1 MPSRQPVHGEK
12 RGADA
17 SDRSPAASKTT
28 TVTSPLT
35 TAKKMRPISYEVG
48 EEKSALARLQEHPA
62 LLEALT
68 AHGREWAD
76 VEATFAA
83 RSEKFLVRLLVDAK
97 WTGMIDVIVASNAAP
112 NSEGDEE
119 AEPAS
124 LADEEEAE
132 ILRAFDHAEKFG
144 PCVGITRLVRWLRA
158 ERHGLDPPA
167 RVKEILESIDDDDPA
182 HESIFSRVVS

>member
-97 WTGMIDVIVASNAAP
+97 WTGMIDVIVASNA
-112 NSEGDEE
+112 
-119 AEPAS
+119 
-124 LADEEEAE
+124 DEEEAE

-158 ERHGLDPPA
+158 ERHGLDPPT